1 LAIRLRVNK
10 IKKPKPASGNV
21 INRRLDVRFGSKAE
35 KLKMSK

>member
-21 INRRLDVRFGSKAE
+21 ITVGL
-35 KLKMSK
+35 MSALGHKRTSPVT